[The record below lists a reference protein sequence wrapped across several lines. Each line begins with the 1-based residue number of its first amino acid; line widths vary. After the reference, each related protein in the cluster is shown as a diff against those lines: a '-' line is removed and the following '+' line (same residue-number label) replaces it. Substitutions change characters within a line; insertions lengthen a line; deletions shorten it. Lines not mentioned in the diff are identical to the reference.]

1 MTSTSHGILVGYDGS
16 SSNQQALRWAAREA
30 RQRGVALTVC
40 HAWTKGCAGPPS
52 TGDPDDATRQGAEWI
67 LDSALRL
74 TGTGNVRP
82 MLVEGPAA
90 RMLCESSRDADMVVV
105 GSRGRGGLSGLLL
118 GSVSWQ
124 VAAYASSPVVVM
136 RGHWRATG
144 AYAPG
149 PVVVGADGSA
159 VSDAALA
166 FAGQEATLRRAR
178 LVAVC
183 SLSDAP
189 GVLGAADHIEADFEH
204 SLTTWEKEHPEVAV
218 ERQVTTCSARSALLA
233 AAQDAQLLVIGN
245 RGRGGIE
252 GMKLGS
258 VSYALLWH
266 ACCPVAVV
274 HPR

>member
-16 SSNQQALRWAAREA
+16 SSSQQALRWAAREA
-30 RQRGVALTVC
+30 QERSVILTVC
-40 HAWTKGCAGPPS
+40 HAWM
-52 TGDPDDATRQGAEWI
+52 TGDPGPPGSREPDDAARPGAEWI
-67 LDSALRL
+67 LASGLRL
-74 TGTGNVRP
+74 TGAENVRP
-82 MLVEGPAA
+82 MLIKGPAA
-90 RMLCESSRDADMVVV
+90 RVLCENSRDADMVVV

-136 RGHWRATG
+136 RGHWRPAG

-159 VSDAALA
+159 ASDAALA
-166 FAGQEATLRRAR
+166 FAGQEATMRHAR

-183 SLSDAP
+183 ALSDAP

-204 SLTTWEKEHPEVAV
+204 SLTSWEKEHPEVAA
-218 ERQVTTCSARSALLA
+218 ERAVTTRSARSALLS
-233 AAQDAQLLVIGN
+233 AAQDAQLLVLGG
-245 RGRGGIE
+245 RGRGGID